1 MKQLRKLLK
10 NKTLATLS
18 IPAILGFIA
27 FVTNFIAALRD
38 GVIDDTELHNLLS
51 MVDGFETVCVIIVM
65 LALGNKKK

>member
-18 IPAILGFIA
+18 IPAILAFIA

-38 GVIDDTELHNLLS
+38 GVIDDSELHHLLT
-51 MVDGFETVCVIIVM
+51 MVDGFETVAIVIVM
-65 LALGNKKK
+65 LALGSKKK